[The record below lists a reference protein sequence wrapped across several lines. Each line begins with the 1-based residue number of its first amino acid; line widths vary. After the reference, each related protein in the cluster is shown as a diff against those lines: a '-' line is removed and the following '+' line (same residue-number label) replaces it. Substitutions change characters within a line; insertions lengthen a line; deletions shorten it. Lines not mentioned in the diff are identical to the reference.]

1 MSQRNSALE
10 GLDKLLKVALA
21 IMMALLVV
29 DVTWQILT
37 RFILPQPSS
46 FTEEIARFLLIWI
59 SLLGGAYAYRLHSH
73 LGFDLIVRNMAPAR
87 ATLVYRFTC
96 VLVMI
101 FAVLVLI
108 VGGGN
113 LVAITW
119 SLSQNSPVLN
129 LPMAIV
135 YSVLPISGLIFII
148 YAVNFFMTA
157 SEVTQNLA
165 MSPEELEEQDND

>member
-1 MSQRNSALE
+1 VNKPNSAINS
-10 GLDKLLKVALA
+10 LDKALRVALA

-29 DVTWQILT
+29 DVTWQVLT

-73 LGFDLIVRNMAPAR
+73 LGFDLIVRNMSHAR

-96 VLVMI
+96 LLVII

-108 VGGGN
+108 IGGGN
-113 LVAITW
+113 LVVITW
-119 SLSQNSPVLN
+119 SLSQSSPVLN

-135 YSVLPISGLIFII
+135 YSVIPFSGLLFII
-148 YAVNFFMTA
+148 YAASFFASA
-157 SEVTQNLA
+157 SEVTRNLA
-165 MSPEELEEQDND
+165 KSPEELEVQEND